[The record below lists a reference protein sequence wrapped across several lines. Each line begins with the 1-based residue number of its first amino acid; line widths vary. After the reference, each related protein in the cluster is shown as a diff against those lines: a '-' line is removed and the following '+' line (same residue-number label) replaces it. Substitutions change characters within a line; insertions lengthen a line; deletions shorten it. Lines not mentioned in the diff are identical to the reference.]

1 MVGTS
6 ISGVTFI
13 SVPGWVVTDQFSYI
27 QMVLGFLVGY
37 MVVANVL
44 LPLYYRLN
52 LTSIYTYLNIRLGF
66 WSYKTGASFFLIS
79 RIIGAAFRLFLVSLV
94 LQTLIFDKINVPFW
108 ITVTGTIGLI
118 WLYTNRGGVKTIIW
132 TDLIQT
138 IAMLLGVVLCV
149 VLVADALH
157 ITSLGQ
163 MVHEYKV
170 PNLNYQWITC
180 IY

>member
-1 MVGTS
+1 MSPLSIALIIVAYFAVLVGISMLTSRKANNQSFFNGNRQSPWYVIAIGMVGTS

-66 WSYKTGASFFLIS
+66 WSYKTGASSF
-79 RIIGAAFRLFLVSLV
+79 
-94 LQTLIFDKINVPFW
+94 
-108 ITVTGTIGLI
+108 
-118 WLYTNRGGVKTIIW
+118 
-132 TDLIQT
+132 
-138 IAMLLGVVLCV
+138 
-149 VLVADALH
+149 
-157 ITSLGQ
+157 
-163 MVHEYKV
+163 
-170 PNLNYQWITC
+170 
-180 IY
+180 